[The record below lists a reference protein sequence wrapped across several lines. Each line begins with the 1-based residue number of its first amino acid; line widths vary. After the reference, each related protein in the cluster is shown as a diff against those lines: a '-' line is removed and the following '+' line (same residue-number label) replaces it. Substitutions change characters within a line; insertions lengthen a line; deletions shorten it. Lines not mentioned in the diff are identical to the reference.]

1 MSGIRV
7 TYSGLIS
14 LIITFST
21 VVTGGIFT
29 LIVTRQLSPEE
40 FGTWGLVGALTTYV
54 IIIEPIIST
63 WALRETARGEKS
75 GKTALITSSIFSTVG
90 ILAYIVIAYFV
101 GAAANADVN
110 VILFAAI
117 LVPFLFLSKTLSAI
131 NIGWKPQGAS
141 YGLIGFEISKI
152 PAGLIFVY
160 FLDLGLEGAIIATVA
175 AYTVSISILIF
186 QVREKFTVPLKKEF
200 IIKWLKLSWLA
211 LYTGRI
217 YSMIQHF
224 DIALFAVIVGNVSSL
239 AYWSAAFAISSIVA
253 HSSAVSEG
261 LYGKLLGS
269 NQREYFQANFRL
281 LLYFLI
287 PLFAFAVTFA
297 RPGLFT
303 LNPLY
308 ETAFVVVIFLS
319 VHMVVQTFNNMF
331 DAALRGIEKVDIGDN
346 SKFKDYVKSN
356 LFFLPTL
363 TIIQRATY
371 IGTLGIVLFLT
382 LDQSDLDL
390 VINWS
395 IVAALSPIPFMFYRL
410 IMIRKNFELSVNYL
424 AVFKYVITAIG
435 VFSLTY
441 ILMNEYLVYEE
452 QLILFLPQL
461 LLYVAF
467 SVGGYLGITFL
478 IDGRVRELAKG
489 VINELKSLQR

>member
-63 WALRETARGEKS
+63 WELRETARGEKS

-200 IIKWLKLSWLA
+200 IIQMKKNLKKQK
-211 LYTGRI
+211 I
-217 YSMIQHF
+217 
-224 DIALFAVIVGNVSSL
+224 
-239 AYWSAAFAISSIVA
+239 
-253 HSSAVSEG
+253 
-261 LYGKLLGS
+261 K
-269 NQREYFQANFRL
+269 
-281 LLYFLI
+281 
-287 PLFAFAVTFA
+287 
-297 RPGLFT
+297 
-303 LNPLY
+303 
-308 ETAFVVVIFLS
+308 
-319 VHMVVQTFNNMF
+319 
-331 DAALRGIEKVDIGDN
+331 
-346 SKFKDYVKSN
+346 
-356 LFFLPTL
+356 
-363 TIIQRATY
+363 
-371 IGTLGIVLFLT
+371 
-382 LDQSDLDL
+382 
-390 VINWS
+390 
-395 IVAALSPIPFMFYRL
+395 
-410 IMIRKNFELSVNYL
+410 
-424 AVFKYVITAIG
+424 
-435 VFSLTY
+435 
-441 ILMNEYLVYEE
+441 
-452 QLILFLPQL
+452 
-461 LLYVAF
+461 
-467 SVGGYLGITFL
+467 
-478 IDGRVRELAKG
+478 
-489 VINELKSLQR
+489 

>member
-152 PAGLIFVY
+152 PAGLIFVSRI
-160 FLDLGLEGAIIATVA
+160 FIIFF
-175 AYTVSISILIF
+175 SISS
-186 QVREKFTVPLKKEF
+186 R
-200 IIKWLKLSWLA
+200 LSC
-211 LYTGRI
+211 
-217 YSMIQHF
+217 
-224 DIALFAVIVGNVSSL
+224 
-239 AYWSAAFAISSIVA
+239 
-253 HSSAVSEG
+253 
-261 LYGKLLGS
+261 
-269 NQREYFQANFRL
+269 
-281 LLYFLI
+281 
-287 PLFAFAVTFA
+287 
-297 RPGLFT
+297 
-303 LNPLY
+303 
-308 ETAFVVVIFLS
+308 
-319 VHMVVQTFNNMF
+319 
-331 DAALRGIEKVDIGDN
+331 
-346 SKFKDYVKSN
+346 
-356 LFFLPTL
+356 LFF
-363 TIIQRATY
+363 
-371 IGTLGIVLFLT
+371 
-382 LDQSDLDL
+382 SD
-390 VINWS
+390 
-395 IVAALSPIPFMFYRL
+395 
-410 IMIRKNFELSVNYL
+410 ELS
-424 AVFKYVITAIG
+424 
-435 VFSLTY
+435 
-441 ILMNEYLVYEE
+441 
-452 QLILFLPQL
+452 
-461 LLYVAF
+461 
-467 SVGGYLGITFL
+467 
-478 IDGRVRELAKG
+478 
-489 VINELKSLQR
+489 